1 MTKRILLNGLVF
13 LTMSFTTIGQSKIA
27 ILPAGK
33 GASEVADYARNELTH
48 FLGNYYTIT
57 ADPALASTIVY
68 LATDSMLP
76 EGSFSVDNRS
86 KLDKSIIRLYGSDET
101 AMLHAVYT
109 FLELAGIR
117 FEATGPVLPARLH
130 IDSIRR
136 ALVVTRPFVKRRG
149 IRQHINFPMDMS
161 SYPLDEAKAYIR
173 NLARLRFNYIAF
185 HSYPGQWYEVHRK
198 DTTEYAGNFF
208 YGQQYT
214 IPAQDLLQKKI
225 RNKTIYCIPSI
236 EPFYNDTATRSKM
249 AIAWLQEVMKEC
261 RRVGLSIRFS
271 FEARSASTDV
281 SGTVETAKA
290 ILSLYPQ
297 IDELELMG
305 EETGG
310 WETPATRAETEQML
324 ARHFG
329 DSILKDGVVM
339 APVKDGQ
346 PGLAYLFGSI
356 GHNIAAYAIIND
368 SLLRPR
374 KIKGSLGIYITIP
387 DYLKACYSLLRKYA
401 PNAEYSVMPAHGA
414 RKTALQLPLV
424 SMGRKDWEKTMVY
437 SWIEFDGIMYLQQN
451 ELRGIRRLLEYAE
464 DVNGPGNP
472 IGSVCFNHW
481 RLAENR
487 VTMRY
492 AALSTLYGA
501 MDESVFYAD
510 YARGLGIRET
520 SLFAAAMKKLDDA
533 GWYATT
539 DLPNVGFCFAGTW
552 GKGFGTFGRM
562 NRDKLPRGRALYEE
576 ASAMI
581 RQCAAHVRDTA
592 GRSMLSFLDNR
603 LRATIV
609 YFKAYEKAATLQKY
623 VRSPSFSAADKK
635 DIAEICNQSLLL
647 FGQYMQLHAAM
658 MPDRSTEGTLIS
670 VFHTPVA
677 ILQRIRYE
685 YAGIPYTDQ
694 PVTDKKVDAPPPPI
708 TFQ

>member
-1 MTKRILLNGLVF
+1 
-13 LTMSFTTIGQSKIA
+13 
-27 ILPAGK
+27 
-33 GASEVADYARNELTH
+33 
-48 FLGNYYTIT
+48 
-57 ADPALASTIVY
+57 
-68 LATDSMLP
+68 
-76 EGSFSVDNRS
+76 
-86 KLDKSIIRLYGSDET
+86 
-101 AMLHAVYT
+101 
-109 FLELAGIR
+109 
-117 FEATGPVLPARLH
+117 
-130 IDSIRR
+130 
-136 ALVVTRPFVKRRG
+136 
-149 IRQHINFPMDMS
+149 
-161 SYPLDEAKAYIR
+161 
-173 NLARLRFNYIAF
+173 
-185 HSYPGQWYEVHRK
+185 
-198 DTTEYAGNFF
+198 
-208 YGQQYT
+208 
-214 IPAQDLLQKKI
+214 
-225 RNKTIYCIPSI
+225 
-236 EPFYNDTATRSKM
+236 
-249 AIAWLQEVMKEC
+249 
-261 RRVGLSIRFS
+261 
-271 FEARSASTDV
+271 
-281 SGTVETAKA
+281 
-290 ILSLYPQ
+290 
-297 IDELELMG
+297 
-305 EETGG
+305 
-310 WETPATRAETEQML
+310 
-324 ARHFG
+324 
-329 DSILKDGVVM
+329 
-339 APVKDGQ
+339 
-346 PGLAYLFGSI
+346 
-356 GHNIAAYAIIND
+356 
-368 SLLRPR
+368 
-374 KIKGSLGIYITIP
+374 
-387 DYLKACYSLLRKYA
+387 
-401 PNAEYSVMPAHGA
+401 
-414 RKTALQLPLV
+414 
-424 SMGRKDWEKTMVY
+424 MGRKDWEKTMVY

-501 MDESVFYAD
+501 MDESVFYTD